1 MDPFK
6 IYQEVKSQYY
16 SFIKTFQVFKNKEI
30 EAFVANAVANRQM
43 LWQEPIIQISKR
55 FKSGLTIKELIAK
68 KWLHPATE
76 QIFKIDPYSHQQRAV
91 EITCRDEK
99 NLVVTTGTGSGKS
112 LTFELPIV
120 NYCLHA
126 KDKGLPGIKAII
138 IYPMNALAN
147 SQYQEL
153 ANKLAGSGLKVG
165 LYTGDT
171 EEEGGAALTAYKKIF
186 GDDAVPKDSEIIDR
200 QQLRR
205 TPPDILITNYVQLE
219 LMLTRI
225 QDNAL
230 FSEGKRENLRFLV
243 LDEIHTY
250 SGKQGADVAFLIR
263 RLKQKTE
270 TKGKLLCIGTSA
282 TMVSD
287 KTDDKSNEAVAGF
300 ASRLFGEEFLP
311 ENVVTEEED
320 KSIWFD
326 GKRLSSSITITEE
339 ELSVFELEKIQTA
352 LPLFKAVMGFDYKG
366 ELNRK
371 GLGEALK
378 DSLLLSFLERSLK
391 EVKDLG
397 TLIREYQDVHRAN
410 ESRDK
415 CRIEIHA
422 GLLLGMAGTVISGMG
437 REVPRFV
444 PKVHAFY
451 NQGSELK
458 GCLIDECRYLSD
470 TGETTCPKCEEEG
483 RPEATL
489 YPLHFCRTCGQEY
502 YGLSYDKDNGKAT
515 PWNFNDDKSKG
526 VAGYY
531 SKEHKETLADLP
543 ENWLTPKKRE
553 LKSQYKDRKP
563 LLGKLDSN
571 ENRFTPYF
579 EDEYE
584 KGTLVPEPLPY
595 CLNCRTYHSGAS
607 TEYSKIFQ
615 LNSVGRATG
624 TDVIV
629 SASLNASPKT
639 ERKVIGFTD
648 NRQDAAF
655 QAGHMDHWYNQIY
668 FRRALYNILR
678 DQPDYIPVN
687 ELPKLLYPLIIN
699 DESNIPFV
707 QRRIFKNKFLEY
719 LETYLYVEIRGTKRF
734 ISINL
739 EDVGLLEVGYEQLE
753 EALNQ
758 PELKRFDFLN
768 NISKSLLHDYVK
780 GFLEIFRREMA
791 IGHSNLIDR
800 ATFRQQTIN
809 VIQNYAPEKRIFEA
823 VEETNV
829 GVFTNADKDTFKY
842 SDFTFHALDN
852 SRALTTWIKKC
863 FGLDHSPQIVSLIQ
877 ETISFLK
884 SIGYVTLQRFKGHDI
899 YYLDPVMI
907 LVKAPKQEFKQ
918 ECKKCGTKYNWNEVN
933 YCLKSTCK
941 GTLGKAEQES
951 NYYHYQYT
959 LPFDGSENIVSEDHS
974 GQVDGQ
980 TRKERE
986 NKFKK
991 TPPEI
996 QFLVATPTMELGID
1010 IGTLS
1015 SVYLRNVPPSPSNY
1029 AQRAGRAGRSGQGSI
1044 VQTFC
1049 GSGPGR
1055 GAHDQYYYRRPV
1067 EIVSGKI
1074 AVPRFNLANTSLF
1087 SAHINSLVLQVISEK
1102 IWARPSDFIDFSDY
1116 NELPIINSYLESL
1129 LKAVQ
1134 DNKQKILQNIR
1145 EAFGKEIENSD
1156 KQITWKEVEE
1166 QLDEFVYRFDRAFDK
1181 MRSDYR
1187 ESLKEILEINK
1198 MKIDDK
1204 AHDFVLS
1211 SRREAL
1217 EKRNENIKNGKEEF
1231 YVYRYLSQVGFLPN
1245 YAFPQKITSI
1255 KFLHQKEEEELVRDQ
1270 NIAIREFAPHNTLY
1284 FGGLKYAVQ
1293 YVSKE
1298 TDPNN
1303 VISTAV
1309 CPDCEHIELLSN
1321 TSPFPTNCPNCGAVW
1336 EANRPIAALK
1346 FPRMRGERRTRITA
1360 DEEERLKGG
1369 YKIINSY
1376 KPTSKAIVKEL
1387 KSNGKPF
1394 CKLTFERSAQMR
1406 HLNMGQMADY
1416 AEQRIGF
1423 NLDPV
1428 NFKWVQFSKLDEHC
1442 KEKNLN
1448 KGQLRTGVSL
1458 LTESK
1463 NDVIVLQLTEGFVG
1477 DEEVF
1482 AKTLLNAFVQSLCTV
1497 LNLDD
1502 DEINALYQPIVGQ
1515 NGKMII
1521 FETSEGGT
1529 GTLSAIANDIHLVKK
1544 ISIKALELLHYDLAG
1559 NDLTGACLKSCYS
1572 CICNFYNQRDHRLFD
1587 RNTVK
1592 EFFLLL
1598 ASADEMSPALD
1609 DNVQFDV
1616 FMQQNLSSLEREI
1629 LVKLKAMKVRM
1640 PEQVH
1645 KIIFKDDE
1653 PIAEADF
1660 YFNPKICVFVDGPD
1674 HDKEH
1679 VVLDDERKRSK
1690 LKKLGYRVITVTHKD
1705 IHKNIE
1711 ELADVLKQ

>member
-6 IYQEVKSQYY
+6 IYQEVKDQYY

-30 EAFVANAVANRQM
+30 ETFVANAVANRQM
-43 LWQEPIIQISKR
+43 LWQEPIIQITKR

-68 KWLHPATE
+68 KLLHPATE
-76 QIFKIDPYSHQQRAV
+76 SIFKIDPYSHQEKAV
-91 EITCRDEK
+91 DITCGKEQ

-112 LTFELPIV
+112 LTFELPVV

-126 KDKGLPGIKAII
+126 KDKGLTGIKAIV

-153 ANKLAGSGLKVG
+153 ANKLEGTGLKIG

-225 QDNAL
+225 QDNSL
-230 FSEGKRENLRFLV
+230 FSEGKKENLRFLV

-263 RLKQKTE
+263 RLKQKTN

-287 KTDDKSNEAVAGF
+287 KADGKSSEAVAGF

-320 KSIWFD
+320 KSVWFD
-326 GKRLSSSITITEE
+326 GKQ
-339 ELSVFELEKIQTA
+339 LSVRISVTEDELNAFDLQNIQAA
-352 LPLFKAVMGFDYKG
+352 LPLFKAIMGVGYNG
-366 ELNRK
+366 ELSRR

-397 TLIREYQDVHRAN
+397 TLIREYQQGYRSN
-410 ESRDK
+410 ETEDK

-458 GCLIDECRYLSD
+458 GCLIDGCGYLSD

-502 YGLSYDKDNGKAT
+502 YGLTYDKDNGKTT
-515 PWNFNDDKSKG
+515 PWSFNDDKSKG
-526 VAGYY
+526 IAGYY
-531 SKEHKETLADLP
+531 SKEHKETSADLP

-563 LLGKLDSN
+563 LLGKLNST

-579 EDEYE
+579 EDEE
-584 KGTLVPEPLPY
+584 ERGTLVPQPLPY

-607 TEYSKIFQ
+607 TEYSKLFQ

-629 SASLNASPKT
+629 SASLNASPKL

-668 FRRALYNILR
+668 FRRALYNILK
-678 DQPDYIPVN
+678 DQQDYIPVN
-687 ELPKLLYPLIIN
+687 ELPKLLYPLIIH

-739 EDVGLLEVGYEQLE
+739 EDVGLLEVGYEQLA
-753 EALNQ
+753 EAINQ
-758 PELKRFDFLN
+758 PELAKFDFLKH
-768 NISKSLLHDYVK
+768 ISKPLLHDYVK

-800 ATFRQQTIN
+800 ATFKQQTIN

-823 VEETNV
+823 VEDTNV
-829 GVFTNADKDTFKY
+829 GVFTNADKDTFRF

-863 FGLDHSPQIVSLIQ
+863 FELEHSQQIVSLIQ

-884 SIGYVTLQRFKGHDI
+884 QIGYITLQRFKGHDI

-907 LVKAPKQEFKQ
+907 LVKAPKQEFKK
-918 ECKKCGTKYNWNEVN
+918 ECKKCGSKYNWNEVN

-941 GTLGKAEQES
+941 GTLEEAKQEE
-951 NYYHYQYT
+951 NYYYYQYT

-1074 AVPRFNLANTSLF
+1074 AVPRFNLSNASLF

-1102 IWARPSDFIDFSDY
+1102 IWARPSEFIDFSDF
-1116 NELPIINSYLESL
+1116 NELPVINSYLESL

-1134 DNKQKILQNIR
+1134 ENKPKILQNIK
-1145 EAFGKEIENSD
+1145 EAFGKEIEDSER
-1156 KQITWKEVEE
+1156 QITWNEVEE
-1166 QLDEFVYRFDRAFDK
+1166 QIGEFVYRFDRAFDK

-1245 YAFPQKITSI
+1245 YAFPQKVTSI

-1321 TSPFPTNCPNCGAVW
+1321 SSPFPTNCPNCGTVW
-1336 EANRPIAALK
+1336 ESNRPIAALK

-1376 KPTSKAIVKEL
+1376 KPTSKAVVKEI
-1387 KSNGKPF
+1387 KMNGKHI
-1394 CKLTFERSAQMR
+1394 CKLAFERSAQMR

-1416 AEQRIGF
+1416 SEQRIGF

-1442 KEKNLN
+1442 KEKNLS
-1448 KGQLRTGVSL
+1448 KGQMRTNVSL

-1463 NDVIVLQLTEGFVG
+1463 NDVIVLQLTEPFVG
-1477 DEEVF
+1477 DEEIF
-1482 AKTLLNAFVQSLCTV
+1482 AKTLLNAFIQSLCTV

-1502 DEINALYQPIVGQ
+1502 DEINGLYQPIVGQ

-1521 FETSEGGT
+1521 YETSEGGT
-1529 GTLSAIANDIHLVKK
+1529 GTLSAIANDIHLLKR
-1544 ISIKALELLHYDLAG
+1544 IANKALELLHFDAQG
-1559 NDLTGACLKSCYS
+1559 NDVDGACLKSCYS

-1587 RNTVK
+1587 RSAVK
-1592 EFFLLL
+1592 DFLLQL
-1598 ASADEMSPALD
+1598 TVTDDMSSTID
-1609 DNVQFDV
+1609 DNVQFNT
-1616 FMQQNLSSLEREI
+1616 FMQHELSALEKKV
-1629 LVKLKAMKVRM
+1629 LVVMKEMKIRM
-1640 PEQVH
+1640 PEELH
-1645 KIIFKDDE
+1645 KIIFKDDD
-1653 PIAEADF
+1653 PIAEADLF
-1660 YFNPKICVFVDGPD
+1660 YNPKICVFIDGPD

-1679 VVLDDERKRSK
+1679 IKLDDERKRTK
-1690 LKKLGYRVITVTHKD
+1690 LKKLGYKVVVIH
-1705 IHKNIE
+1705 HANIQKGI
-1711 ELADVLKQ
+1711 ELLQASIIN